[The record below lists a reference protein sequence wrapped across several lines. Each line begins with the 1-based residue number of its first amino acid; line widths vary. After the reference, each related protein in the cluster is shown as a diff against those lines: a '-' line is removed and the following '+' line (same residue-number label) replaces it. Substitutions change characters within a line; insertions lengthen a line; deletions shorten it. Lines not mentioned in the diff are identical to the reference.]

1 MVIKILGTGC
11 ANCKRLKRL
20 AQETLKEMK
29 IDAQII
35 EVTDIP
41 AIMSYGISA
50 TPGLVIDEKLIGYG
64 GVPSKMQL
72 KQIFSRFIASSC
84 CS

>member
-1 MVIKILGTGC
+1 MIIKILGTGC

-20 AQETLKEMK
+20 ALEAVKEL
-29 IDAQII
+29 DLSAQVV
-35 EVTDIP
+35 EVTDTP
-41 AIMSYGISA
+41 TIMGYGISA

-72 KQIFSRFIASSC
+72 TQILQRASVS
-84 CS
+84 